1 MKIFCTLF
9 FLVLLLNARA
19 QNSMNFIYV
28 DYSSTEELNKLVSK
42 ISEVFN
48 SSEDQT
54 LLFISKDSRPIIV
67 ENKNDL
73 ENSLNRIFSFRPSS
87 PDCFEDIDSI
97 NSLLSNFNIISELE
111 NENPRIFLDNFNCY
125 FFLDAEKFEFYNQD
139 VILINQFLLSNRLLA
154 NNKLINN
161 INLKIYL
168 ESKYNSEYIDNV
180 RKNKPY
186 EIFNY

>member
-1 MKIFCTLF
+1 M
-9 FLVLLLNARA
+9 LNVNA

-28 DYSSTEELNKLVSK
+28 DYGSTEELDKLVSK

-67 ENKNDL
+67 ENKNNL
-73 ENSLNRIFSFRPSS
+73 ENSLNRMFSFRPSS

-97 NSLLSNFNIISELE
+97 NSLLSNFNFISELE
-111 NENPRIFLDNFNCY
+111 NEIPRIILDNFNCY

-161 INLKIYL
+161 LKIIIYL
-168 ESKYNSEYIDNV
+168 NSNYNSEYIDNV
-180 RKNKPY
+180 RKNKAY
-186 EIFNY
+186 EILNY